1 MKHIFL
7 MKSSLSIICFLIFAL
22 VLYLRGFPVGTS
34 GKEPTCQCRRHKRHR
49 FNPWVG
55 KILWKS
61 AWQPIPV
68 FLTGGSHGQR
78 TLVGYSPGGPKGSDM
93 RQLQSDWSNL
103 AHRLTSRPEHLTT
116 SRLYSCNTACLV
128 SSLVLSFF
136 RLQPSVF
143 LTPSELK

>member
-55 KILWKS
+55 KIPWTK
-61 AWQPIPV
+61 AWQSTPV
-68 FLTGGSHGQR
+68 FLPGESHGWR
-78 TLVGYSPGGPKGSDM
+78 SLVGYSSCGHKETDTTKQLSTLHARHCHRCLGSI
-93 RQLQSDWSNL
+93 REQRERKVLLLWHSHLLFSFL
-103 AHRLTSRPEHLTT
+103 SR
-116 SRLYSCNTACLV
+116 R
-128 SSLVLSFF
+128 
-136 RLQPSVF
+136 
-143 LTPSELK
+143 